1 MTYTDYTQCPEHVTS
16 LPLPFLQHH
25 LAHLFSELYQFTYG
39 LIQTQQRP
47 TSLIVIVTS
56 SRNKFLRHVKVISR
70 YEKDFEEKIIRERE
84 K

>member
-1 MTYTDYTQCPEHVTS
+1 MTYTDYTQCPEHALLHHYLS
-16 LPLPFLQHH
+16 HFSAH

-56 SRNKFLRHVKVISR
+56 SSNKFLRHVKVISR
-70 YEKDFEEKIIRERE
+70 YEKDF
-84 K
+84 